1 MTALEIFLL
10 IIGIVLIFGSFF
22 LTDNKN
28 HVAQVQEISTE
39 LTIAQ
44 KQNVQKQIDE
54 LIEANVEV
62 IVDRTEAALDK
73 ISNEK
78 MTSLS
83 DYSENVIDDINKNH
97 NEVMFLYDMLGEK
110 EKELKTMLTQIEG
123 NRKRIEDIKRDSF
136 DEITKKA
143 DVTSQFFN
151 SKIVELKTE
160 MVNVVNAIE
169 ETAKNATE
177 ALGKIEKQD
186 TEATMEEEKQP
197 KENDKAKEQDEDSE
211 KAKNKETSQ
220 KPKKSSSKAVSKTT
234 KEQKK
239 TTDTAKKENDLDN
252 KEIAQIAE
260 NTKIEFETGSNNN
273 KQILDLHNAGKSNI
287 EIARELGLGM
297 GEVKLVIDLFR
308 GGKR

>member
-22 LTDNKN
+22 LTDSKN
-28 HVAQVQEISTE
+28 QIAQVQEISTE
-39 LTIAQ
+39 LTMAQ

-54 LIEANVEV
+54 LVESNVEV

-78 MTSLS
+78 MTELS
-83 DYSENVIDDINKNH
+83 EYSDNVINDINKNH

-110 EKELKTMLTQIEG
+110 EKELKVMLTEIDG
-123 NRKRIEDIKRDSF
+123 TKKRIAELKKDSF
-136 DEITKKA
+136 DEISKKA
-143 DVTSQFFN
+143 DATSQFFN
-151 SKIVELKTE
+151 SKIMELKTE
-160 MVNVVNAIE
+160 MENVVNVIE

-177 ALGKIEKQD
+177 VLEDVEKQN
-186 TEATMEEEKQP
+186 EKQ
-197 KENDKAKEQDEDSE
+197 AT
-211 KAKNKETSQ
+211 TS
-220 KPKKSSSKAVSKTT
+220 KPKKTPSKAKTT
-234 KEQKK
+234 TNKNNQKASAQK
-239 TTDTAKKENDLDN
+239 DSKNTDDVTKKENDNVVDTD
-252 KEIAQIAE
+252 IAKMAE
-260 NTKIEFETGSNNN
+260 NTTIEFETGSNNN